1 MQPWSTALSACSG
14 AWDALWLMKREG
26 QGEGGAHSELKRRN
40 NEQRCGWWKYWDNM
54 SHTPWQ
60 VCVCLCEPDT
70 PSCMVVAWC
79 VLLCGN
85 GVLLCCSIL
94 TLLAGNSIILTTESS
109 ILRHIGYCYQ
119 HKILT
124 AAVISCFTLPK
135 HSLHHICVTTV
146 LITFD
151 KGGYIHFLVP
161 VLVTY
166 SFYLG
171 MLLQQVWR
179 ISTAMLILESSKWQH
194 WAWESFR
201 AHYHSLLNL
210 LAGVPHDWADAAPA

>member
-1 MQPWSTALSACSG
+1 MNR
-14 AWDALWLMKREG
+14 DVD
-26 QGEGGAHSELKRRN
+26 GESIGTT
-40 NEQRCGWWKYWDNM
+40 C
-54 SHTPWQ
+54 HTLRDRFVS
-60 VCVCLCEPDT
+60 VCVSLTP

-119 HKILT
+119 HKIDFLT

-151 KGGYIHFLVP
+151 KGGLHSFSCTCFSDIFLLSWNVI
-161 VLVTY
+161 T
-166 SFYLG
+166 
-171 MLLQQVWR
+171 
-179 ISTAMLILESSKWQH
+179 
-194 WAWESFR
+194 
-201 AHYHSLLNL
+201 
-210 LAGVPHDWADAAPA
+210 AGVKNFYSHVNFGVIKVTALSLGILSGSLP